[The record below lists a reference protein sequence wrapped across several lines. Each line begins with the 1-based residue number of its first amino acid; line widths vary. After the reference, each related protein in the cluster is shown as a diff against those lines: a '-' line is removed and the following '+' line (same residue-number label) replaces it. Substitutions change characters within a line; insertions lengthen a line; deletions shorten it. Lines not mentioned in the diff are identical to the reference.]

1 VDEGKRAAEWLAK
14 KTNGKATI
22 IELQG
27 TTGREYRR
35 FGFLDWERMV
45 QEAEELLLRFNLKI
59 DVRQPLSWYSTAIS
73 RWLPLPAR
81 SVSGPNVPTATVD
94 YRPRKPS
101 DRGML

>member
-14 KTNGKATI
+14 KTNGKAT